1 METKVNSDKG
11 NQLQIPFV
19 KPARVGNFKLWRSKS
34 SLSYT
39 PTDEDRAKVRE
50 ESGGTKKNVT
60 RKVDIE
66 IINISNLD
74 GSWKVCI
81 PQTMMMFATIAQGFA
96 VEDNTQREQFLGS
109 IIGNI
114 YNISTNSNIYLHDA
128 LAFLTEMMVYPYMLL
143 PEKEMKERMD
153 KNLKEFGWDK
163 AKRKEYIGKMVEYR
177 TQLYDLIE
185 KKKSAYI
192 EDYERQ
198 QAERRA
204 KEEESLKALEEEE
217 IAEQAMVVLNEKNNG
232 Q

>member
-1 METKVNSDKG
+1 MEQENKN
-11 NQLQIPFV
+11 LQIPFV
-19 KPARVGNFKLWRSKS
+19 KPARVGNFKLWRSKT
-34 SLSYT
+34 SLSYA

-50 ESGGTKKNVT
+50 ESGCKKKAVT

-66 IINISNLD
+66 VINISNLD

-81 PQTMMMFATIAQGFA
+81 PQTMMMFSTLAQGFA
-96 VEDNTQREQFLGS
+96 VEDETQREQFLGS
-109 IIGNI
+109 VIGNI
-114 YNISTNSNIYLHDA
+114 YQISTNPNIYLHDA
-128 LAFLTEMMVYPYMLL
+128 LAFLTEMMSYPYMLL
-143 PEKEMKERMD
+143 SEKEMKERMERG
-153 KNLKEFGWDK
+153 LKEFGWDK
-163 AKRKEYIGKMVEYR
+163 AKRKEHIGKMVEYR
-177 TQLYDLIE
+177 HQLYDLIE

-204 KEEESLKALEEEE
+204 KEAESLKALEQEE